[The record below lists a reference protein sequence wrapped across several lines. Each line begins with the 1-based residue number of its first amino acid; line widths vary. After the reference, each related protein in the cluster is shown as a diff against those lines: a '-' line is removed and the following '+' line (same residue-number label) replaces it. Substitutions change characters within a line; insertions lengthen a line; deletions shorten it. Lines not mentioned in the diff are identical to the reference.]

1 MRFYCLLFGTLLS
14 ITGMGQPNTGSK
26 PPSTTI
32 NPEALEVRDSA
43 GTIYPT
49 FVWQQL
55 TRSGKY
61 GVRIMPDRKTA
72 LLVKYSSAEINERF
86 SKMPKPVE
94 SRFFRTGEKI
104 TPFREK
110 DMLGN
115 RFNLKELIGKVVV
128 LNFWFI
134 NCPPCRMEMPELN
147 EMVEEYKMN
156 PDVVF
161 IAVALDSKYDIE
173 DFLKSHPFAYH
184 IIDNGGYIAQQY
196 GINSYPTHA
205 VVDRQGKVLFHT
217 TGLATNTV
225 QWVKKSIDEALVKQ

>member
-1 MRFYCLLFGTLLS
+1 MRRLYGLLFGTLLS
-14 ITGMGQPNTGSK
+14 VAAMGQTNMGSI
-26 PPSTTI
+26 PPSGTI
-32 NPEALEVRDSA
+32 KPEDLEVRDSA
-43 GTIYPT
+43 GTLYPT

-55 TRSGKY
+55 ATSGKY
-61 GVRIMPDRKTA
+61 GVRILPDRKTA
-72 LLVKYSSAEINERF
+72 LLVKYSSAEIKARF

-115 RFNLKELIGKVVV
+115 KFNLKELIGKVVV

-134 NCPPCRMEMPELN
+134 NCPPCRMEMPDLN
-147 EMVEEYKMN
+147 EMLEEYKMN

-161 IAVALDSKYDIE
+161 IAVALDSKYEIE

-184 IIDNGGYIAQQY
+184 IIDNGRYIAQQY
-196 GINSYPTHA
+196 GINSYPTHV

-225 QWVKKSIDEALVKQ
+225 QWVKQSIDEALVK